1 MEYYLSVGSEKR
13 GPYSVGELA
22 ARGIGAESLVM
33 AADGGSWQPA
43 WQVEALRPIL
53 RQQTAAQQSQPI
65 VDSGVNISSGSDVS
79 SPSGPGVSNASGGE
93 QVIVGERIGE
103 GPDVV
108 QGYAPQPSAQPE
120 SERTVP
126 PSVDRGSRK
135 HRGGCLWVV
144 LAMLLL
150 LAGLLVATCPKPEQ
164 HAEAISGVVA
174 ETMGEAL
181 QIDSIDSDD
190 PFSTA
195 MKSLAGGATRQVVA
209 MVVGNAL
216 TVDNYLVCS
225 LGRIHYADKAP
236 VVSVGVLGHVFTID
250 KSSLKQLA
258 HRYAEETKRRLEENV
273 KQKVRESITL
283 PIGRMLD
290 EAMGGLMDE
299 LAGELFGRQG
309 HQDEPAQDDEDVMMD
324 SI

>member
-1 MEYYLSVGSEKR
+1 M
-13 GPYSVGELA
+13 
-22 ARGIGAESLVM
+22 
-33 AADGGSWQPA
+33 
-43 WQVEALRPIL
+43 
-53 RQQTAAQQSQPI
+53 
-65 VDSGVNISSGSDVS
+65 
-79 SPSGPGVSNASGGE
+79 
-93 QVIVGERIGE
+93 
-103 GPDVV
+103 
-108 QGYAPQPSAQPE
+108 
-120 SERTVP
+120 
-126 PSVDRGSRK
+126 
-135 HRGGCLWVV
+135 WVV

-195 MKSLAGGATRQVVA
+195 MKSLAGGATRQVVT

-216 TVDNYLVCS
+216 TVNNYLVCS

-273 KQKVRESITL
+273 KQKVRESITQ

-309 HQDEPAQDDEDVMMD
+309 HPDEPAQDDEDVMMD

>member
-1 MEYYLSVGSEKR
+1 
-13 GPYSVGELA
+13 
-22 ARGIGAESLVM
+22 
-33 AADGGSWQPA
+33 
-43 WQVEALRPIL
+43 
-53 RQQTAAQQSQPI
+53 
-65 VDSGVNISSGSDVS
+65 
-79 SPSGPGVSNASGGE
+79 
-93 QVIVGERIGE
+93 
-103 GPDVV
+103 
-108 QGYAPQPSAQPE
+108 
-120 SERTVP
+120 
-126 PSVDRGSRK
+126 
-135 HRGGCLWVV
+135 
-144 LAMLLL
+144 
-150 LAGLLVATCPKPEQ
+150 
-164 HAEAISGVVA
+164 
-174 ETMGEAL
+174 
-181 QIDSIDSDD
+181 
-190 PFSTA
+190 
-195 MKSLAGGATRQVVA
+195 

-273 KQKVRESITL
+273 KQKVRERITQ